1 MRVLP
6 LGLFATALA
15 GVVQAQGGAAVP
27 ADCLPP
33 REIHQVSEEH
43 RLVAPDA
50 AVVAA
55 RHAVQGGDVL
65 RANLCRDGQGL
76 VYVIIALRKDGRVV
90 QVTIDAPSG
99 KLKSV
104 R

>member
-1 MRVLP
+1 MRAVL
-6 LGLFATALA
+6 LGLFATACA
-15 GVVQAQGGAAVP
+15 GAVQAQGSGAP
-27 ADCLPP
+27 AECLPQ

-50 AVVAA
+50 AVGAA
-55 RHAVQGGDVL
+55 RHAVQGADVL
-65 RANLCRDGQGL
+65 RASLCRDGQGL
-76 VYVIIALRKDGRVV
+76 VYVIVALRKDGRVV

-99 KLKSV
+99 RLKSV

>member
-1 MRVLP
+1 MPALL
-6 LGLFATALA
+6 LGLLATALA
-15 GVVQAQGGAAVP
+15 GVVQAQGSTAP
-27 ADCLPP
+27 ADCLAP
-33 REIHQVSEEH
+33 REIHQASEEH

-50 AVVAA
+50 AVGTA

-65 RANLCRDGQGL
+65 RASLCRDGQGL
-76 VYVIIALRKDGRVV
+76 VYVIVALRKDGRVV